1 MILLKQPVKSS
12 KISMKNITLSEKLIL
27 YFLFLGLGMIFIIS
41 IYSYYSTQDA
51 LMNRTFDQLTSLRIA
66 KKNQVE
72 IFFKDRIKEVIQLSG
87 SDETRK
93 IAEIQDRTPEKDNK
107 KELAAYLEKYKSL
120 TGYFTSVTIISNN
133 HKFVKGYT
141 ADPAI
146 ESGSRNS
153 LGSEGNEQP
162 TGLNK
167 AMQVIIRDEVTD
179 PSSGKVKMIMEA
191 PLFNTKNIVTG
202 HIILELPEDQ
212 INTIMLNNDPNSG
225 LGMTGETYLV
235 GMDFKMRSSS
245 RFIRNS
251 ILRTIVHTRPMIYAS
266 QGEEGHTITR
276 DYRSIPVLSSYSRVK
291 IPGLNWFILAEI
303 DLKEAMVP
311 IYRMRNSILLLSTL
325 ISIIFFV
332 FVFIISKRIT
342 RPINQL
348 KEAILKVGK
357 GQYDIDIPVRSN
369 DEIGALTLAFN
380 SMLVQ
385 IKEKTRELQSERTGR
400 LRSVIDAE
408 EKERQRLSREIHDGI
423 GQSLIAHKLRLESLL
438 YMNDSEIK
446 DQIRALKDQFNVTI
460 DEIRRISNNLMPSVL
475 EVFGITLALKNLCEE
490 TEEHGALE
498 ILFQTT
504 GELED
509 INTKTKTYLYR
520 IAQEALNNIL
530 KHSEAKEVTFTLSRS
545 KDIITFILR
554 DDGKGFDMEDAVFEK
569 GNGLH
574 NMRER
579 VALMQ
584 GTINILSSPAEGTTI
599 IINIPV
605 Q

>member
-1 MILLKQPVKSS
+1 LILQNPKAKNS
-12 KISMKNITLSEKLIL
+12 KFSMKTINLSEKLIL
-27 YFLFLGLGMIFIIS
+27 YFLLLGLGTIFLIS
-41 IYSYYSTQDA
+41 IYSYYSTQEA

-72 IFFKDRIKEVIQLSG
+72 IFFRDRIKEVILLSG

-93 IAEIQDRTPEKDNK
+93 IAEIQDKSPGKDCK

-120 TGYFTSVTIISNN
+120 TSYFTSVMILSNN
-133 HKFVKGYT
+133 DRYVKGHT

-146 ESGSRNS
+146 ESGIRKNLAASAS
-153 LGSEGNEQP
+153 LQP
-162 TGLNK
+162 DQINL
-167 AMQVIIRDEVTD
+167 ALPVVIHDEIMD
-179 PSSGKVKMIMEA
+179 ASSGQVKMIMEA
-191 PLFNTKNIVTG
+191 PIFNTENKLTG

-235 GMDFKMRSSS
+235 GSDFKMRSSS

-251 ILRTIVHTRPMIYAS
+251 ILRTMVHTKPMLYAIR
-266 QGEEGHTITR
+266 GEEGHTTTR
-276 DYRSIPVLSSYSRVK
+276 DYRYIPVLSSYSSVK

-325 ISIIFFV
+325 ISVFFFV

-348 KEAILKVGK
+348 KEAALKVGK

-369 DEIGALTLAFN
+369 DEIGSLTRAFN
-380 SMLVQ
+380 SMSLQ

-438 YMNDSEIK
+438 YMNDPEIK
-446 DQIRALKDQFNVTI
+446 DQIRVLKDQFNVTI

-475 EVFGITLALKNLCEE
+475 EVFGITVALKNLCEE
-490 TEEHGALE
+490 TEEHGSLE

-504 GELED
+504 GELEE

-530 KHSEAKEVTFTLSRS
+530 KHSGAKEVTFTLSRS

-554 DDGKGFDMEDAVFEK
+554 DDGKGFDVEDAAYEK

-584 GTINILSSPAEGTTI
+584 GTINILSSPGEGTTL
-599 IINIPV
+599 IINVPV

>member
-1 MILLKQPVKSS
+1 
-12 KISMKNITLSEKLIL
+12 MKNITLSEKLIL
-27 YFLFLGLGMIFIIS
+27 YFLLLGLGTIFIIS

-72 IFFKDRIKEVIQLSG
+72 IFFKDRIKEVILLSG
-87 SDETRK
+87 SDDTRN
-93 IAEIQDRTPEKDNK
+93 IAEIQDKIPEKDSK
-107 KELAAYLEKYKSL
+107 KELTTFLEKYKSL
-120 TGYFTSVTIISNN
+120 TSYFTSVMIISLKK
-133 HKFVKGYT
+133 KFVKGYT

-146 ESGSRNS
+146 ESGKQNS
-153 LGSEGNEQP
+153 LTLGGSSVPVQMNP
-162 TGLNK
+162 SIP
-167 AMQVIIRDEVTD
+167 VIIRDEMMD
-179 PSSGKVKMIMEA
+179 PSFGKVKMFMEA
-191 PLFNTKNIVTG
+191 PVFNAKNNLTG
-202 HIILELPEDQ
+202 RIILELPADQ
-212 INTIMLNNDPNSG
+212 INTIMLNNDPKSG

-235 GMDFKMRSSS
+235 GMDFKMRSRS

-251 ILRTIVHTRPMIYAS
+251 ILRTIVRTRPMLHAIR
-266 QGEEGHTITR
+266 GEEGHIITR
-276 DYRSIPVLSSYSRVK
+276 DYRFIPVLSSYSRVK

-303 DLKEAMVP
+303 DQKEAMVP

-348 KEAILKVGK
+348 KEAALKVGK

-369 DEIGALTLAFN
+369 DEIGALTQAFN
-380 SMLVQ
+380 SMSLQ

-438 YMNDSEIK
+438 YMNDPEIK
-446 DQIRALKDQFNVTI
+446 DQIRMLKDQFNVTI

-490 TEEHGALE
+490 TEEHGILE

-504 GELED
+504 GELEE

-530 KHSEAKEVTFTLSRS
+530 KHSGAKEVTFTLSRS

-554 DDGKGFDMEDAVFEK
+554 DDGKGFDVEDAAFEK

-579 VALMQ
+579 VALLQ
-584 GTINILSSPAEGTTI
+584 GTINILSSPGDGTTI
-599 IINIPV
+599 IINVPV
-605 Q
+605 K

>member
-1 MILLKQPVKSS
+1 
-12 KISMKNITLSEKLIL
+12 MKNITLSEKLIL
-27 YFLFLGLGMIFIIS
+27 YFLFLGLGTIFIIS
-41 IYSYYSTQDA
+41 IYSYYSTQNA

-72 IFFKDRIKEVIQLSG
+72 IFFKDRIKEVILLSG

-120 TGYFTSVTIISNN
+120 TGYFTSVMIISNN
-133 HKFVKGYT
+133 NKFVKGYT

-146 ESGSRNS
+146 ESGSRNR
-153 LGSEGNEQP
+153 LGPEGNVQP
-162 TGLNK
+162 TRLNQ
-167 AMQVIIRDEVTD
+167 ATPVIIRDEVTD

-191 PLFNTKNIVTG
+191 PVFNAKNNLTG

-235 GMDFKMRSSS
+235 GIDYKMRSSS

-251 ILRTIVHTRPMIYAS
+251 ILRTTVHTRPMLFAIR
-266 QGEEGHTITR
+266 GEEGHTITR
-276 DYRSIPVLSSYSRVK
+276 DYRFIPVLSSYSRVK

-303 DLKEAMVP
+303 DQKEAMVP

-348 KEAILKVGK
+348 KEAALKVGK

-369 DEIGALTLAFN
+369 DEIGALTQAFN
-380 SMLVQ
+380 SMSVQ

-423 GQSLIAHKLRLESLL
+423 GQSLIAHKLWLESLL
-438 YMNDSEIK
+438 YMNDPEIK
-446 DQIRALKDQFNVTI
+446 DQIRMLKDQFNVTI

-490 TEEHGALE
+490 TEEHGFLE

-504 GELED
+504 GELEE

-554 DDGKGFDMEDAVFEK
+554 DDGKGVDVEDAVFEK

-584 GTINILSSPAEGTTI
+584 GTINILSSAGEGTTI
-599 IINIPV
+599 IINVPV
-605 Q
+605 